1 MIKLNI
7 KNVYGV
13 ERIYPAC
20 DVSAKLAQLTGRKT
34 FDVNDLNI
42 IKSLGY
48 DLEYVASVPNFAGV

>member
-1 MIKLNI
+1 M
-7 KNVYGV
+7 

-34 FDVNDLNI
+34 FDANDLNI

-48 DLEYVASVPNFAGV
+48 DLEYVANVPNFAGV